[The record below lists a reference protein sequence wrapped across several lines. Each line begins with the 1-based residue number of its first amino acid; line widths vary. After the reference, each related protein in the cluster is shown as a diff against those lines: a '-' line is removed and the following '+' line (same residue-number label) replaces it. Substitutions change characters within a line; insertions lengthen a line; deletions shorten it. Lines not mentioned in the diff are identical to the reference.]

1 MSTLTGVMT
10 SISRRAI
17 AATILA
23 CAFETLSVS
32 GRVSRPVE
40 LRFAK
45 AEPAIALIERP
56 KDGIGCAAHS

>member
-1 MSTLTGVMT
+1 MT
-10 SISRRAI
+10 PISRRAI

-23 CAFETLSVS
+23 CAFETLSVT

-56 KDGIGCAAHS
+56 KNGTAY